1 LSAASSGAHIRR
13 ASAPKRV
20 LSPGWGGR
28 GGAAQWVYGTG
39 ARPPRPTTP
48 CPPPAR
54 GGEPGESTRFGALAR
69 RMWAPLLAAE
79 SQGQP

>member
-20 LSPGWGGR
+20 LSPGSAPPPGRGGEGGGR
-28 GGAAQWVYGTG
+28 GGRAPRPHPLGPAPRGAAQ
-39 ARPPRPTTP
+39 
-48 CPPPAR
+48 
-54 GGEPGESTRFGALAR
+54 PGESTRFGALAR